1 MEFSLF
7 SQHKFYTKYHLFLP
21 LRKQMVINL
30 NYNFYILFY
39 FLEKQEI
46 CLNNNHENI
55 QNNRNIKISNDRY
68 FINRLPDKN
77 TGKLNMDGWMN
88 NE

>member
-30 NYNFYILFY
+30 NYNFYILF
-39 FLEKQEI
+39 
-46 CLNNNHENI
+46 
-55 QNNRNIKISNDRY
+55 
-68 FINRLPDKN
+68 
-77 TGKLNMDGWMN
+77 
-88 NE
+88 